1 MSEEEILAKAYRI
14 LGLEPG
20 ASMDAINRRYKRL
33 IMVWHP
39 DRFPTDDG
47 KKDAEEELKQI
58 NDAKDKLKKH
68 FETAHKTNGS
78 CACKPTAGA
87 GPTSSTS
94 TKSRSGQGPGPGPG
108 RRKTTQETDREEAEA
123 QRRNEERARQAAA
136 EAAEK
141 DRQARE
147 AANAAAAA
155 QKSAQQAIDQEKLI
169 QDERLRWKITLC
181 LAAAWI
187 GLSIAGWAGMGLK
200 HWWHDVSWKWQNSS
214 SSSNSGSPNY
224 STTAPTSQP
233 TYVAPYNQPPSQNT
247 APKLWQDPYA
257 NNAVPPPGQSTSTG
271 SPNSLS
277 GVGTSPFPSAPVD
290 AGSVRERAQ
299 NFLNGG
305 SQSTNP

>member
-1 MSEEEILAKAYRI
+1 MSEEEILAKAYRV

-68 FETAHKTNGS
+68 FETAHKASGS
-78 CACKPTAGA
+78 CACKPIAGA
-87 GPTSSTS
+87 SAASSGS

-136 EAAEK
+136 AAAEK

-147 AANAAAAA
+147 AANAAAA
-155 QKSAQQAIDQEKLI
+155 QKAAQQAVDQEKLI

-187 GLSIAGWAGMGLK
+187 GLSIVGWAGMSLK

-214 SSSNSGSPNY
+214 SSTSSSSNSNSYSGTSPA
-224 STTAPTSQP
+224 TQP
-233 TYVAPYNQPPSQNT
+233 TYVAPYNQPPSQST

-257 NNAVPPPGQSTSTG
+257 NNAQPPPGDNS
-271 SPNSLS
+271 NSLS
-277 GVGTSPFPSAPVD
+277 GIGRSPFPDSSTDPLT
-290 AGSVRERAQ
+290 VRQRAQ

-305 SQSTNP
+305 SQPSNP